1 MSRKQKRSLIKI
13 IISSILVIFAIFLPI
28 KAELK
33 FVLHMAAYLV
43 VGADIIKKAVKG
55 IINLKPFDENFL
67 MAVATVGAIILG
79 EYLESVAVML
89 FFQIGELFQSY
100 AVGKSRR
107 NIAELMDIR
116 PDYANVIK
124 GGNVEVVSPYEV
136 SVGETILVKPGEKVP
151 LDGII
156 IEGKTTFDTACLTG
170 ESMPR
175 DAVSGEE
182 ILAGFIN
189 LSGVIKV
196 RTTKNFGESTAS
208 KILELVENAS
218 FRKSRSENFIKKFAK
233 VYTPFVC
240 ISALVL
246 AIIPPVIRLFMGLG
260 GEFSVWVYRALTFL
274 VVSCPCALVI
284 SIPLGFFAGLG
295 GASKEGILIKGSN
308 FLEALS
314 KVRHV
319 VFDKTGTVTKG
330 VFEVVKVNPVAVSE
344 DKLLEYAC
352 LVEIYSNHPVSDS
365 IKRAF
370 KGEIDKARISDTE
383 EISGH
388 GIRAIIDGSEVLA
401 GNEKL
406 MESLGIAFEKSLDL
420 GTIIYVAKDTRFIG
434 SIVLA
439 DTIKSTA
446 PGAIKKLKRM
456 SIKSTTM
463 LTGDRKTVADKIS
476 DEIGTDKVYSELLP
490 DEKVLILEEIL
501 GRKEKNEAVCFV
513 GDGINDAPSITRADV
528 GIAMGGIGADSAI
541 EAADVVLMDDNPEKI
556 PKAIAIS
563 KKCMRIVYQNIYF
576 AIGVKGLCLILGAL
590 GLANMWIA
598 IFADVGVMVLAV
610 LNAIR
615 TLNTKNL

>member
-13 IISSILVIFAIFLPI
+13 IVAAILVTFAIFLPI
-28 KAELK
+28 KVELK
-33 FVLHMAAYLV
+33 FILYMAAYLV
-43 VGADIIKKAVKG
+43 VGADILKKAVKG
-55 IINLKPFDENFL
+55 IFHLKPFDENFL

-79 EYLESVAVML
+79 EYTESVAVML

-107 NIAELMDIR
+107 NISELMDIR
-116 PDYANVIK
+116 PDYANVIRD
-124 GGNVEVVSPYEV
+124 GNIEVVSPYEV
-136 SVGETILVKPGEKVP
+136 LIGEIILVKPGEKVP
-151 LDGII
+151 LDGVII
-156 IEGKTTFDTACLTG
+156 DGKTTFDTACLTG

-182 ILAGFIN
+182 VLAGYIN

-246 AIIPPVIRLFMGLG
+246 AIIPPIIRLFIGLD

-308 FLEALS
+308 FLETLS
-314 KVRHV
+314 KVKHV

-344 DKLLEYAC
+344 DELLEYAC
-352 LVEIYSNHPVSDS
+352 LSESYSNHPVSDS

-370 KGEIDKARISDTE
+370 IGEVNKDRVSETE
-383 EISGH
+383 EISGC

-406 MESLGIAFEKSLDL
+406 MESRGIAFEKSLDL
-420 GTIIYVAKDTRFIG
+420 GTIIYVAKDGQFIG

-439 DTIKSTA
+439 DTVKPTA
-446 PGAIKKLKRM
+446 RNTIEKLRRIG
-456 SIKSTTM
+456 IKSTTM
-463 LTGDRKTVADKIS
+463 LTGDRKMVADKIS
-476 DEIGTDKVYSELLP
+476 EEIGTDKVYSELLP
-490 DEKVLILEEIL
+490 DKKVLILEEIL
-501 GRKEKNEAVCFV
+501 SKKGKNEAVCFV

-590 GLANMWIA
+590 GLANMWVA